1 MARVAAVVS
10 NGCNPDPRVLRE
22 ARWLADI
29 GHEVTIHAFDRLENL
44 PAETFIDGVKI
55 VRHSVGYTEYGGT
68 WSTVRGLA
76 KFRKSVIEAIDDIDL
91 IHCHDAD
98 TLDVGLKVANRI
110 AKKGKTTIPI
120 LFDMHD
126 LHHTWV
132 LMPNPKSLFRRLF
145 AGIYRRKML
154 RQASKVSA
162 ITTSSEGFQSWLAEY
177 DLESVVVQNRP
188 KKRDHLPVA
197 KKFTVGYLGR
207 VREVESF
214 RLLLDA
220 VRIIPDDERPA
231 LLIAGDG
238 NAAVKVA
245 NMVRKAESE
254 GWLNAEVIG
263 AFISEQ
269 LSEMM
274 SEISVMFAMYPPHR
288 GNIMEGAIPV
298 KMFDAASFGRPS
310 VVNSDCHMGD
320 VCEDEGLGVTSLW
333 GDAQELADS
342 LIKAH
347 GTSVSLNSDEQG
359 EKDRFLALVSNL
371 L

>member
-22 ARWLADI
+22 AAWLSEN

-44 PAETFIDGVKI
+44 PNESIIDGVKV

-68 WSTVRGLA
+68 LTTVRGLA
-76 KFRKSVIEAIDDIDL
+76 RFRKSVIEAIDDVDL
-91 IHCHDAD
+91 VHCHDAD
-98 TLDVGLKVANRI
+98 TLEIGIKVAKRNRKQGEI
-110 AKKGKTTIPI
+110 GTKI

-132 LMPNPKSLFRRLF
+132 LMPKPKSLFRRF
-145 AGIYRRKML
+145 IARIYRRKML
-154 RQASKVSA
+154 NQASKVSA
-162 ITTSSEGFQSWLAEY
+162 IVTSSEGFQSWLSAY
-177 DLESVVVQNRP
+177 GLESVVVQNRP
-188 KKRDHLPVA
+188 PNRKNLPVA

-220 VRIIPDDERPA
+220 VRIIPVDERPN

-245 NMVRKAESE
+245 TMVRKAEAD

-274 SEISVMFAMYPPHR
+274 EEISVMYAMYPPHR
-288 GNIMEGAIPV
+288 GNINEGAIPV
-298 KMFDAASFGRPS
+298 KMFEAASFGRPS

-320 VCEDEGLGVTSLW
+320 VCEAEGLGVTSRW

-342 LIKAH
+342 LMEAH
-347 GTSVSLNSDEQG
+347 GTSVSMNSDEEG
-359 EKDRFLALVSNL
+359 EKERFMALIDNL